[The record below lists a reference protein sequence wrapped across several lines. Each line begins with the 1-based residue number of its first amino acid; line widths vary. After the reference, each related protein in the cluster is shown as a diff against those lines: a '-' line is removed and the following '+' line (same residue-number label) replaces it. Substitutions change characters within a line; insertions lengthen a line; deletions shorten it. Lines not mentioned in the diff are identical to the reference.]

1 MLVLGKKLK
10 VRVLWSAS
18 NKALIMLLSYEI
30 GNGPVMVN
38 CHVNLNDEE
47 VTQVLYEGVN
57 IVDCLELET
66 LNKITE
72 AAQQKFVEDMNEP

>member
-1 MLVLGKKLK
+1 
-10 VRVLWSAS
+10 
-18 NKALIMLLSYEI
+18 MLLSYEI

-38 CHVNLNDEE
+38 CHVNLQDEE
-47 VTQVLYEGVN
+47 VTQVLYRGVN

-72 AAQQKFVEDMNEP
+72 AAQQKFIEDMNEP

>member
-1 MLVLGKKLK
+1 
-10 VRVLWSAS
+10 
-18 NKALIMLLSYEI
+18 MLLSYVI
-30 GNGPVMVN
+30 GNGSVKVN
-38 CHVNLNDEE
+38 CHVNLSDEE

-57 IVDCLELET
+57 IVDCLELKT

>member
-1 MLVLGKKLK
+1 MLISL
-10 VRVLWSAS
+10 
-18 NKALIMLLSYEI
+18 EI

-38 CHVNLNDEE
+38 CHVNLNNEE

-72 AAQQKFVEDMNEP
+72 AAQQKFIEDMNEP

>member
-1 MLVLGKKLK
+1 MLINL
-10 VRVLWSAS
+10 
-18 NKALIMLLSYEI
+18 EI

-57 IVDCLELET
+57 IVDCLELKT

-72 AAQQKFVEDMNEP
+72 AAHQKFIEDMNEP

>member
-1 MLVLGKKLK
+1 
-10 VRVLWSAS
+10 
-18 NKALIMLLSYEI
+18 MLLSYEI

-47 VTQVLYEGVN
+47 VTQVLYKGVN
-57 IVDCLELET
+57 IVDCVELET

-72 AAQQKFVEDMNEP
+72 AAQQKFVEDMIEP